1 MNLFQVNLFVKSL
14 PEMLRFYRD
23 TLGFE
28 VNDIEPG
35 PPSIPLVNWAS
46 LRTGSIVLELF
57 DGATFW
63 DADLLA
69 NANRHAAQLC
79 FIVDDVEHDG
89 HDGDGHGHGHD
100 GERHGHD
107 DEQPGG
113 APLHGAQPPHA
124 LGFFADGRRDGAG
137 GSSDRRRL
145 RAAAPVVT
153 PGFAV
158 RS

>member
-46 LRTGSIVLELF
+46 LRTGSIVVELF

-69 NANRHAAQLC
+69 DANRQAAQLC
-79 FIVDDVEHDG
+79 FIVDDVEHERARLEEAGVRCDPIIVEG
-89 HDGDGHGHGHD
+89 WGRYASFRDPEGNWLQVFEVFEHD
-100 GERHGHD
+100 
-107 DEQPGG
+107 
-113 APLHGAQPPHA
+113 A
-124 LGFFADGRRDGAG
+124 
-137 GSSDRRRL
+137 
-145 RAAAPVVT
+145 
-153 PGFAV
+153 
-158 RS
+158 